1 MPVTQRT
8 GAHGAARGQR
18 PRSRRARVWV
28 PKCGSHRRLSQSG
41 AGARVVCSNTA
52 LRGEACASRSRANV
66 RTECCRTAARV
77 SYWSLG
83 TRNQDGLDLKQ
94 RTRLPLKEQS
104 AARVPDSRKN
114 APVYTHGPGAV
125 RKRMERSSL
134 SAPRRFPIN
143 PTGQLGGVAASS
155 HERWLTR
162 DSAGLRTR
170 RSVLRGGRMACA
182 TIPSAPSGAMQ
193 QVDCQSGQGASGDMT
208 YEGRF
213 RLLLGRGC

>member
-1 MPVTQRT
+1 MCVRCARGRAQASSDSAAQTNWWRGSSRECHTQRT

-162 DSAGLRTR
+162 DSAQRDASGLSTKTL
-170 RSVLRGGRMACA
+170 SACFL
-182 TIPSAPSGAMQ
+182 SAP
-193 QVDCQSGQGASGDMT
+193 
-208 YEGRF
+208 R
-213 RLLLGRGC
+213 